1 MVRIAIIGD
10 THIPS
15 RADRIPGWVREEV
28 EAADHTI
35 HVGDF
40 DSADTLD
47 EVRDLAG
54 VELTAVT
61 GNMDPQFDLPS
72 VTTVERGGVEFVVAH
87 GTGDIE
93 GYEERVAGIIREE
106 AADGLTVGVSGHTHQ
121 VLDTEGDG
129 VRLLNPGSATGAEPA
144 QTATMMIATV
154 ENGDLDVT
162 VHER

>member
-15 RADRIPGWVREEV
+15 RADRIPKWIREEV

-40 DSADTLD
+40 DAADTLA
-47 EVRDLAG
+47 EVRDFAG
-54 VELTAVT
+54 GELTAVT
-61 GNMDPQFDLPS
+61 GNMDPRLDLPS
-72 VTTVERGGVEFVVAH
+72 VTTVERGGVEFVVTH

-93 GYEERVAGIIREE
+93 GYEERVAGVVSEE
-106 AADGLTVGVSGHTHQ
+106 ASDGPTVGVSGHTHQ
-121 VLDTEGDG
+121 MLDAETDG

-144 QTATMMIATV
+144 ETATMMTAETAD
-154 ENGDLDVT
+154 GDIDVT
-162 VHER
+162 IHEG

>member
-15 RADRIPGWVREEV
+15 RADEIPEWVREEV

-40 DSADTLD
+40 DAVETLD

-54 VELTAVT
+54 GELTAVT

-72 VTTVERGGVEFVVAH
+72 VTTVERGGVEFVVTH

-121 VLDTEGDG
+121 VLDAEIGG

-162 VHER
+162 VHDE

>member
-15 RADRIPGWVREEV
+15 RADEIPEWITEEV

-40 DSADTLD
+40 DAAETLD

-54 VELTAVT
+54 GELTAVT
-61 GNMDPQFDLPS
+61 GNMDPHLDLPS
-72 VTTVERGGVEFVVAH
+72 VTTVERGGLGFVVTH

-93 GYEERVAGIIREE
+93 GYEDRVAGVVRET
-106 AADGLTVGVSGHTHQ
+106 AGDGPTVGVSGHTHQ
-121 VLDTEGDG
+121 VLDAEVDG

-144 QTATMMIATV
+144 ETATMMVAEV
-154 ENGDLDVT
+154 DGGGLDVT
-162 VHER
+162 VYKE